1 MNKTEFLFDGELIE
15 SSFEQNGSN
24 LSVVVDGHT
33 VELQPFGKNLY
44 LATLDGKRH
53 LAAVA
58 RNKGT
63 YFVDIDSVLIELKEP
78 SEDGVAGAFG
88 DQAEAKD
95 KIFAPMP
102 GKIVKIN
109 VEVGAPVVEKQ
120 PLVIVEAMKMENP
133 VLARAK
139 GKVKSVNFSVGDQV
153 DTETPIIELELEEQ
167 ADGE

>member
-1 MNKTEFLFDGELIE
+1 MNKTEFLFDGEMVE
-15 SSFEQNGSN
+15 SAFETTDNG
-24 LSVVVDGHT
+24 LKVVVGDKT
-33 VELQPFGKNLY
+33 IELEPFGENLY
-44 LATLDGKRH
+44 LAMVNGRKH

-58 RNKGT
+58 RSQGT
-63 YFVDIDSVLIELKEP
+63 YYVDVDSVLLEVKEP
-78 SEDGVAGAFG
+78 SEDGISGAFG

-109 VEVGAPVVEKQ
+109 VEVGATVVEKQ

-133 VLARAK
+133 VLAK
-139 GKVKSVNFSVGDQV
+139 TNGKVKAVNFAVGDQV

-167 ADGE
+167 TDGE